1 MSTPTRRFAALGEC
15 MIELSHR
22 AARDLAL
29 SYGGDTLNCAVYLAR
44 LVARRGVRVDY
55 VTALGDDPYSDA
67 MLAAWRD
74 EGIATEHVARLP
86 GRLPGLYLIR
96 TDPGGERTF
105 YYYRSEAAARQMLA
119 GARAAALTAALA
131 GYDMIYVSG
140 ITLSVLDEPQRRAL
154 IGLLAAARGNG
165 ATIAFDGN
173 FRPRGWP
180 DWAAARHWFDAAL
193 AHATI
198 ALPTFEDE
206 QMLYGDPT
214 SAATVARLNAC
225 GVSEIAL
232 KLGRDGALIAGAA
245 GLTPVPAEPVEA
257 IDTTAA
263 GDSFNGAYLA
273 SRLLGRDAL
282 AAATAGT
289 RLAAVKVRHRGAI
302 IPAAAMPDL
311 GL

>member
-1 MSTPTRRFAALGEC
+1 